1 MIDPESMTSLT
12 RQLKDTE
19 ATAALGAEL
28 ALMARAGTIICLHGE
43 LGAGKTTLARSFIQA
58 LAGEEIEVPSPTFT
72 LVQAYDTTRVPAAH
86 IDLYR
91 VGSPAEL
98 DELGVDELLLT
109 HQVIVEWPERLG
121 QGLAADRLDIRLTTE
136 GKGRNAEL
144 VGTGTWALA
153 LRRLAIIADFLKQT
167 DWATAKRVFLEGD
180 ASFRRYERLAMGSK
194 TAVLMDMPERPDG
207 PIVKN
212 GKPYSAV
219 AHLAENI
226 NAVLAVNSCL
236 TERGYSA
243 PQIFAARARDG
254 LAVIEDLGSE
264 VYGSKMLRGDDM
276 TEPLEEAV
284 RLLADMAGKTWPA
297 KVAIPDNGWH
307 HVSPYDREAMTIE
320 VELVLEWFWPFAK
333 ASTPS
338 AQDRAEFLS
347 IWSELFALAK
357 HDQPVWI
364 LRDYHSPNLMWLP
377 KRHGLKRVGVIDTQD
392 CVLGHPAFDVA
403 SLLQDARVD
412 VDFDLADRLLDTYCA
427 LRNGAPGFDDAAFR
441 SAYAFFG
448 AQRATKILGI
458 FARLAKRDGK
468 RGYLRHMP
476 RVSRYLE
483 RNLGHPQLAALRS
496 WYDRHL
502 PQSLRES
509 LPQ

>member
-1 MIDPESMTSLT
+1 MALLT
-12 RQLKDTE
+12 RHLKDTE

-28 ALMARAGTIICLHGE
+28 ALMARVGSVICLHGE
-43 LGAGKTTLARSFIQA
+43 LGSGKTTLARSFIQA

-72 LVQAYDTTRVPAAH
+72 LVQTYDATRVPVAH

-91 VGSPAEL
+91 LGAPEELAEL
-98 DELGVDELLLT
+98 GLDEFLAT
-109 HQVIVEWPERLG
+109 HQIIAEWPERLSR
-121 QGLAADRLDIRLTTE
+121 GLAADRLDIRLE
-136 GKGRNAEL
+136 SDGKGRKAEL
-144 VGTGTWALA
+144 QGEGAWALA
-153 LRRLAIIADFLKQT
+153 LRRLSVIADFLKAT
-167 DWATAKRVFLEGD
+167 DWAKAQRVFLEGD
-180 ASFRRYERLAMGSK
+180 ASFRRYERLVMGAK
-194 TAVLMDMPERPDG
+194 TAVLMDMPSRPDG
-207 PIVKN
+207 PAVKN
-212 GKPYSAV
+212 GKPYSAI

-236 TERGYSA
+236 EEKGYSA
-243 PQIFAARARDG
+243 PKIFAARAKDG
-254 LAVIEDLGSE
+254 LAVIEDLGSD
-264 VYGSKMLRGDDM
+264 VYGRKMLRGDDM
-276 TEPLEEAV
+276 TEPLDEAV
-284 RLLADMAGKTWPA
+284 RLLADMAGKSWPA

-307 HVSPYDREAMTIE
+307 HISPYDREAMTIE
-320 VELVLEWFWPFAK
+320 VELVLDWFWPFAK
-333 ASTPS
+333 ASMPS
-338 AQDRAEFLS
+338 DKDRADFLA
-347 IWSELFALAK
+347 IWSQLFPLA
-357 HDQPVWI
+357 DYEQPVWI

-377 KRHGLKRVGVIDTQD
+377 KRRGFRRVGLIDTQD
-392 CVLGHPAFDVA
+392 CVLGHPAFDLA

-412 VDFDLADRLLDTYCA
+412 VDFDVADRLLDQYCA
-427 LRNGAPGFDDAAFR
+427 LRRSAPGFEEASFR

-483 RNLGHPQLAALRS
+483 RNLDHPRLAALRH

-502 PQSLRES
+502 PSSLRES

>member
-1 MIDPESMTSLT
+1 MASLH

-28 ALMARAGTIICLHGE
+28 ALMARTGSIICLHGE

-58 LAGEEIEVPSPTFT
+58 LAGEDIEVPSPTFT
-72 LVQAYDTTRVPAAH
+72 LVQTYDTARVPVAH

-91 VGSPAEL
+91 LASVAEL
-98 DELGVDELLLT
+98 DELGLDDLLAT
-109 HQVIVEWPERLG
+109 HQAIVEWPERLAKD
-121 QGLAADRLDIRLTTE
+121 LPADRLDIKLSSK
-136 GKGRNAEL
+136 GKVREAHM
-144 VGTGTWALA
+144 TGHGAWALA
-153 LRRLAIIADFLKQT
+153 LRRLSAIADFLKDT
-167 DWATAKRVFLEGD
+167 DWAKATRVFLEGD
-180 ASFRRYERLAMGSK
+180 ASFRRYERLVLGSK
-194 TAVLMDMPERPDG
+194 TAVLMDMAARPDG

-212 GKPYSAV
+212 GKPYSAI

-226 NAVLAVNSCL
+226 NAVLAVNTCL
-236 TERGYSA
+236 EERGYSA
-243 PQIFAARARDG
+243 PRIFAARARDG
-254 LAVIEDLGSE
+254 LAVIEDMGSD
-264 VYGSKMLRGDDM
+264 VYGRKMLRGDDM
-276 TEPLEEAV
+276 AEPLGEAV
-284 RLLADMAGKTWPA
+284 RLLADMAGQTWPA

-307 HVSPYDREAMTIE
+307 HVSAYDREAMTIE
-320 VELVLEWFWPFAK
+320 VELVLDWFWPFAK

-338 AQDRAEFLS
+338 ETDRLDFLK
-347 IWSELFALAK
+347 IWSELFPLAE
-357 HDQPVWI
+357 HDPPVWI
-364 LRDYHSPNLMWLP
+364 LRDFHSPNLMWLP
-377 KRHGLKRVGVIDTQD
+377 DRSGMKRVGLIDTQD
-392 CVLGHPAFDVA
+392 CVLGHPAFDLA

-412 VDFDLADRLLDTYCA
+412 IDFELADQLLDHYCA
-427 LRNGAPGFDDAAFR
+427 LRKNEPGFDEAAFR
-441 SAYAFFG
+441 SAFAFFG

-468 RGYLRHMP
+468 HGYLRHMP

-483 RNLGHPQLAALRS
+483 RNLNHPKLAGLRR

>member
-1 MIDPESMTSLT
+1 MTSLH

-19 ATAALGAEL
+19 ATSALGAEL
-28 ALMARAGTIICLHGE
+28 ALMAKAGSLICLHGD

-72 LVQAYDTTRVPAAH
+72 LVQTYDTTRVPVAH
-86 IDLYR
+86 VDLYR
-91 VGSPAEL
+91 VTSAAEL
-98 DELGVDELLLT
+98 DELGLDELSLT
-109 HQVIVEWPERLG
+109 HQVIVEWPERLAKD
-121 QGLAADRLDIRLTTE
+121 LPADRLDIRLETQ
-136 GKGRNAEL
+136 GKAREARM
-144 VGTGTWALA
+144 TGHGAWALA
-153 LRRLAIIADFLKQT
+153 LRRLAAIADFLKDT
-167 DWATAKRVFLEGD
+167 DWAKATRLFLEGD
-180 ASFRRYERLAMGSK
+180 ASFRRYERLVMGSR
-194 TAVLMDMPERPDG
+194 TAVLMDMAERPDG

-212 GKPYSAV
+212 GKPYSAI

-243 PQIFAARARDG
+243 PRIFAARAKDG
-254 LAVIEDLGSE
+254 LAVIEDMGSD
-264 VYGSKMLRGDDM
+264 VYGRKMLRGDDM
-276 TEPLEEAV
+276 AEPLEEAV
-284 RLLADMAGKTWPA
+284 RLLVDMARQDWPA
-297 KVAIPDNGWH
+297 KAPIPGNGWH

-320 VELVLEWFWPFAK
+320 VELVLDWFWPFAK

-338 AQDRAEFLS
+338 DKDRNEFLAA
-347 IWSELFALAK
+347 WRDLFPLA
-357 HDQPVWI
+357 DDGPPVWI

-377 KRHGLKRVGVIDTQD
+377 ARSGIKRVGLIDTQD
-392 CVLGHPAFDVA
+392 CVLGHPAFDLA

-412 VDFDLADRLLDTYCA
+412 VDFAVADRLLDLYCT
-427 LRNGAPGFDDAAFR
+427 LRKNDPGFDEAAFR
-441 SAYAFFG
+441 SAFAFFG
-448 AQRATKILGI
+448 AQRASKILGI

-468 RGYLRHMP
+468 HGYLRHMP

-483 RNLGHPQLAALRS
+483 RNLGHPKLKGLRG

>member
-1 MIDPESMTSLT
+1 MASLT

-28 ALMARAGTIICLHGE
+28 ALMARAGSVICLMGE

-58 LAGEEIEVPSPTFT
+58 LSQEQIEVPSPTFT
-72 LVQAYDTTRVPAAH
+72 LVQTYDTTRVPVAH
-86 IDLYR
+86 VDLYR
-91 VGSPAEL
+91 LSAPDELAELGL
-98 DELGVDELLLT
+98 DELLAT

-121 QGLAADRLDIRLTTE
+121 RDLSPDRLDVTLTTE
-136 GKGRNAEL
+136 GKGRKAGL
-144 VGTGTWALA
+144 KGHGAWALA
-153 LRRLAIIADFLKQT
+153 LRRLSAIADFLKDT
-167 DWATAKRVFLEGD
+167 AWASAARVFLEGD
-180 ASFRRYERLAMGSK
+180 ASFRRYERLVMGEK
-194 TAVLMDMPERPDG
+194 TAVLMDMAERPDG

-212 GKPYSAV
+212 GKPYSAI

-236 TERGYSA
+236 AERGYSA
-243 PQIFAARARDG
+243 PKIFAARAKDG
-254 LAVIEDLGSE
+254 LAVIEDLGSD
-264 VYGSKMLRGDDM
+264 VYGKKMLRGDDM
-276 TEPLEEAV
+276 EEPLDEAV
-284 RLLADMAGKTWPA
+284 RLLADMANQSWPA

-307 HVSPYDREAMTIE
+307 HVSAYDREAMTIE
-320 VELVLEWFWPFAK
+320 VELVLDWFWPFAK

-338 AQDRAEFLS
+338 PKDRAEFLE
-347 IWSELFALAK
+347 IWSELFSLAEHNK
-357 HDQPVWI
+357 PVWI

-377 KRHGLKRVGVIDTQD
+377 ERDGIQRVGLIDTQD

-412 VDFDLADRLLDTYCA
+412 VDFALADRLLDKYCA
-427 LRNGAPGFDDAAFR
+427 LRKGEPGFDEAAFR

-483 RNLGHPQLAALRS
+483 RNLGHPRLAGLRQ

-502 PQSLRES
+502 PQSLREQQ
-509 LPQ
+509 PQ

>member
-1 MIDPESMTSLT
+1 MIYLEGMAVFS
-12 RQLKDTE
+12 RHLKDTE

-28 ALMARAGTIICLHGE
+28 ALMARAGSLICLHGD

-72 LVQAYDTTRVPAAH
+72 LVQTYDTTRVPVAH

-91 VGSPAEL
+91 LSDRGEL
-98 DELGVDELLLT
+98 DELGLDELLAT
-109 HQVIVEWPERLG
+109 HQVIVEWPERLSAD
-121 QGLAADRLDIRLTTE
+121 LAADRLDVRLITE
-136 GKGRNAEL
+136 GKGRKAEL
-144 VGTGTWALA
+144 EGRGAWILA
-153 LRRLAIIADFLKQT
+153 LKRLAVIADFLKDT
-167 DWATAKRVFLEGD
+167 DWAKAERVFLEGD
-180 ASFRRYERLAMGSK
+180 ASFRRYERLVMGRK
-194 TAVLMDMPERPDG
+194 TAVLMDMAERPDG

-212 GKPYSAV
+212 GKPYSAI

-243 PQIFAARARDG
+243 PRILASRAKDG
-254 LAVIEDLGSE
+254 LAVIEDLGSD
-264 VYGSKMLRGDDM
+264 VYGKMMLRGDDM
-276 TEPLEEAV
+276 TEPLDEAV
-284 RLLADMAGKTWPA
+284 RLLADMAEKPWPA
-297 KVAIPDNGWH
+297 KAAVPDNGWH
-307 HVSPYDREAMTIE
+307 HISAYDREAMTIE
-320 VELVLEWFWPFAK
+320 VELVLDWFWPFAK

-338 AQDRAEFLS
+338 DKDRADFLA
-347 IWSELFALAK
+347 IWSDLFPLAEHEPK
-357 HDQPVWI
+357 VWI
-364 LRDYHSPNLMWLP
+364 MRDYHSPNLMWLP
-377 KRHGLKRVGVIDTQD
+377 ERRGLKRVGIIDTQD
-392 CVLGHPAFDVA
+392 CVLGHPAFDLA

-412 VDFDLADRLLDTYCA
+412 VDFALADRLLDQYCT
-427 LRNGAPGFDDAAFR
+427 LRKGAPDFDEVAFR

-448 AQRATKILGI
+448 AQRASKILGI

-468 RGYLRHMP
+468 YGYLRHMP

-483 RNLGHPQLAALRS
+483 RNLGHPRLLALRQ

-509 LPQ
+509 LPK

>member
-1 MIDPESMTSLT
+1 MAALT
-12 RQLKDTE
+12 RHLKDTE

-28 ALMARAGTIICLHGE
+28 ALMARAGSVICLYGE

-72 LVQAYDTTRVPAAH
+72 LVQTYDMTRVPVAH

-91 VGSPAEL
+91 LGAPEELAELGL
-98 DELGVDELLLT
+98 DELLAT
-109 HQVIVEWPERLG
+109 HQLIVEWPERLG
-121 QGLAADRLDIRLTTE
+121 GTLLADRLDIGFLSE
-136 GKGRNAEL
+136 GKGRNVEL
-144 VGTGTWALA
+144 KGHGAWALA
-153 LRRLAIIADFLKQT
+153 LKRLSVIADFLAST
-167 DWATAKRVFLEGD
+167 DWAKAQRVFLEGD
-180 ASFRRYERLAMGSK
+180 ASFRRYERLVMGGK
-194 TAVLMDMPERPDG
+194 TAVLMDMPSRPDG
-207 PIVKN
+207 PIVKH
-212 GKPYSAV
+212 GKPYSAI

-226 NAVLAVNSCL
+226 NAVLAVNTCL
-236 TERGYSA
+236 EEKGYSA
-243 PQIFAARARDG
+243 PRIFAARAKDG
-254 LAVIEDLGSE
+254 LALIEDLGSD
-264 VYGSKMLRGDDM
+264 VYGRKMLRGDDM
-276 TEPLEEAV
+276 SEPLDEAV
-284 RLLADMAGKTWPA
+284 RLLADMAGQAWPA

-307 HVSPYDREAMTIE
+307 HISLYDREAMTIE
-320 VELVLEWFWPFAK
+320 VELVLDWFWPFAK

-338 AQDRAEFLS
+338 DKDRADFLA
-347 IWSELFALAK
+347 IWSDLFPLAE

-377 KRHGLKRVGVIDTQD
+377 KRRGFKRVGLIDTQD
-392 CVLGHPAFDVA
+392 CVLGHPAFDLA

-412 VDFDLADRLLDTYCA
+412 VDFDVADRLLDQYCA
-427 LRNGAPGFDDAAFR
+427 LRKGAPRFDEASFR

-483 RNLGHPQLAALRS
+483 RNLGHPRLEALRQ

>member
-1 MIDPESMTSLT
+1 MTPLP

-28 ALMARAGTIICLHGE
+28 ALMARAGSVICLHGQ

-72 LVQAYDTTRVPAAH
+72 LVQTYDTTRVPVAH

-91 VGSPAEL
+91 LGSPEEL
-98 DELGVDELLLT
+98 DELGLDELLLT
-109 HQVIVEWPERLG
+109 HQVVVEWPERLRRD
-121 QGLAADRLDIRLTTE
+121 LAADRLDVRLESE
-136 GKGRNAEL
+136 GKGRKAEL
-144 VGTGTWALA
+144 AGQGAWTLA
-153 LRRLAIIADFLKQT
+153 LKRLAAIAEFLKTT
-167 DWATAKRVFLEGD
+167 DWAKASRVFLEGD
-180 ASFRRYERLAMGSK
+180 ASFRRYERLVMGKK
-194 TAVLMDMPERPDG
+194 TAVLMDMAERPDG
-207 PIVKN
+207 PIVKH
-212 GKPYSAV
+212 GKPYSAI

-236 TERGYSA
+236 AEKGYSA
-243 PQIFAARARDG
+243 PRIFAARAKDG
-254 LAVIEDLGSE
+254 LAVIEDLGSD
-264 VYGSKMLRGDDM
+264 VYGKKMLRGDDM
-276 TEPLEEAV
+276 TEPLDEAV
-284 RLLADMAGKTWPA
+284 RLLADMAGKAWPE

-307 HVSPYDREAMTIE
+307 QISLYDREAMTIE
-320 VELVLEWFWPFAK
+320 VELVLDWFWPFAK
-333 ASTPS
+333 ASMPS
-338 AQDRAEFLS
+338 AQDRAEFLA
-347 IWSELFALAK
+347 IWSELFALAE
-357 HDQPVWI
+357 HDRPVWI
-364 LRDYHSPNLMWLP
+364 LRDFHSPNLMWLP
-377 KRHGLKRVGVIDTQD
+377 KRRGLKRVGLIDTQD
-392 CVLGHPAFDVA
+392 CVLGHPAFDLA

-412 VDFDLADRLLDTYCA
+412 VDFALADRLLDSYCA
-427 LRNGAPGFDDAAFR
+427 LRKDMPGFDEAAFR

-483 RNLGHPQLAALRS
+483 RNLGHPRLAGLRR

>member
-1 MIDPESMTSLT
+1 MTDPDSMASFA

-28 ALMARAGTIICLHGE
+28 ALMARAGSVICLHGE
-43 LGAGKTTLARSFIQA
+43 LGSGKTTLARSFIQA

-72 LVQAYDTTRVPAAH
+72 LVQTYDTTRVPVAH

-91 VGSPAEL
+91 LGAP
-98 DELGVDELLLT
+98 DELGELGLDELLLT
-109 HQVIVEWPERLG
+109 HQLIVEWPERLR
-121 QGLAADRLDIRLTTE
+121 ADFSADRLDIKLTTA

-144 VGTGTWALA
+144 AGSGAWALA
-153 LRRLAIIADFLKQT
+153 LKRLTAIADFLKDT
-167 DWATAKRVFLEGD
+167 AWAKARRVFLEGD
-180 ASFRRYERLAMGSK
+180 ASFRRYERLVMGKK
-194 TAVLMDMPERPDG
+194 TAVLMDMAERPDG
-207 PIVKN
+207 PIVKH
-212 GKPYSAV
+212 GKPYSAI

-226 NAVLAVNSCL
+226 KAVLAVNTCL
-236 TERGYSA
+236 EEQGYSA
-243 PQIFAARARDG
+243 PKIFAARAKTG
-254 LAVIEDLGSE
+254 LAVIEDLGSD
-264 VYGSKMLRGDDM
+264 VYGKKMLRGDDM

-284 RLLADMAGKTWPA
+284 RLLADMAGKAWPQ

-307 HVSPYDREAMTIE
+307 HILAYDRDAMTIE
-320 VELVLEWFWPFAK
+320 VELVLDWFWPFAK
-333 ASTPS
+333 ASIPS
-338 AQDRAEFLS
+338 DKDRAEFLA
-347 IWSELFALAK
+347 IWSDLFPLAE
-357 HDQPVWI
+357 HDEPVWI

-377 KRHGLKRVGVIDTQD
+377 ERRGLKRVGIIDTQD

-412 VDFDLADRLLDTYCA
+412 VDFALADRLLDKYCA
-427 LRNGAPGFDDAAFR
+427 LREGKPGFDEAAFR

-483 RNLGHPQLAALRS
+483 RNLGHPRLGNLRQ